1 MPGSTA
7 PFTLRRAALRRAGF
21 AALAVTAGLAAACS
35 SDDGSEHHPDTT
47 AIAPESGAP
56 VITIEDSTFTPP
68 PTVRPG
74 EEIVVRNGAGPE
86 HSVTSDTEGLFDIHV
101 DGNESATFTAPT
113 TPGGYT
119 FHCVYH
125 PAMHSILI
133 VE

>member
-1 MPGSTA
+1 MPGSTP
-7 PFTLRRAALRRAGF
+7 PFTPRRAG
-21 AALAVTAGLAAACS
+21 LAVLAVAAGLAAACS
-35 SDDGSEHHPDTT
+35 SDDGSEPNPDTT
-47 AIAPESGAP
+47 AVAPDSGAP
-56 VITIEDSTFTPP
+56 VIAIENSTYTTP

-86 HSVTSDTEGLFDIHV
+86 HSVTSDTEGLFDVHV

-113 TPGGYT
+113 TAGGYT

-125 PAMHSILI
+125 PEMHSILI